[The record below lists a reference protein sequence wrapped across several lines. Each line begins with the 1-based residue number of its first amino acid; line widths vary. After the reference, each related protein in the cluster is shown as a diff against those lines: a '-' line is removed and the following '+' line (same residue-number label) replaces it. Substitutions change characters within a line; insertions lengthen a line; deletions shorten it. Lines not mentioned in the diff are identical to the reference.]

1 MVFISRW
8 QPNIHHSQII
18 ARAVRV
24 IYDSNFGLQ
33 SQGKYHGC
41 LQKQSGDRNQWAF
54 AQAQHRLNTS
64 KKTKR
69 AGHLSRPTLF
79 RVKCLYSCAS
89 FTNIFPLLVPSNKP
103 INAAGAFSI
112 PSNIVS

>member
-33 SQGKYHGC
+33 SQGKYQGC
-41 LQKQSGDRNQWAF
+41 
-54 AQAQHRLNTS
+54 
-64 KKTKR
+64 
-69 AGHLSRPTLF
+69 P
-79 RVKCLYSCAS
+79 
-89 FTNIFPLLVPSNKP
+89 
-103 INAAGAFSI
+103 
-112 PSNIVS
+112 

>member
-33 SQGKYHGC
+33 SQGKYQGC
-41 LQKQSGDRNQWAF
+41 LQSRVEIETNGPLRKP
-54 AQAQHRLNTS
+54 NT
-64 KKTKR
+64 
-69 AGHLSRPTLF
+69 G
-79 RVKCLYSCAS
+79 
-89 FTNIFPLLVPSNKP
+89 
-103 INAAGAFSI
+103 
-112 PSNIVS
+112 

>member
-24 IYDSNFGLQ
+24 ICDSNFGLQ
-33 SQGKYHGC
+33 SQGKYQGC

-64 KKTKR
+64 KKQKEPDTSQGR
-69 AGHLSRPTLF
+69 LF
-79 RVKCLYSCAS
+79 YV
-89 FTNIFPLLVPSNKP
+89 SN
-103 INAAGAFSI
+103 ASI
-112 PSNIVS
+112 PAQVSPTSSRC

>member
-24 IYDSNFGLQ
+24 ICDSNFGLQ
-33 SQGKYHGC
+33 SQGKYQGC

-64 KKTKR
+64 KKKEPDTSQGR
-69 AGHLSRPTLF
+69 LF
-79 RVKCLYSCAS
+79 FV
-89 FTNIFPLLVPSNKP
+89 SN
-103 INAAGAFSI
+103 ASI
-112 PSNIVS
+112 PAQVSPTSSRC

>member
-8 QPNIHHSQII
+8 QPHIHHSQII
-18 ARAVRV
+18 ARAARV
-24 IYDSNFGLQ
+24 IYVSNFGLQ
-33 SQGKYHGC
+33 SQGIFQGC
-41 LQKQSGDRNQWAF
+41 LRKQNGDRNQGTF
-54 AQAQHRLNTS
+54 VQAQLGLNTS
-64 KKTKR
+64 KKMKR

-79 RVKCLYSCAS
+79 RIKCLYSCAS
-89 FTNIFPLLVPSNKP
+89 FTNILPLLVPSNKP